1 LEFGGD
7 VVWGSAAPS
16 RDRRRLAQRPNKPN
30 NKITNET
37 QTKTELNDTKRYEK
51 PTENKTSE

>member
-16 RDRRRLAQRPNKPN
+16 RDRRRLAQRPN